1 MAAYP
6 PSPLSGAERGQRREG
21 LRPSPPMGTPPQ
33 RFLLEGTAAAGDRG
47 LFYPP
52 AAFLSGPARTAPQFP
67 LYALTPCSMRSSQ
80 RSLRIVAV

>member
-1 MAAYP
+1 MAACP

-21 LRPSPPMGTPPQ
+21 LRPSPPMGTPPKGSSWRELPPQ
-33 RFLLEGTAAAGDRG
+33 ATEDCFT
-47 LFYPP
+47 PP